1 MEVELYQ
8 VISISYVF
16 SAAVVQQNYFVKLF
30 HIIFIIDTLH
40 KEFDVGGDGIKNIA
54 DCPR

>member
-8 VISISYVF
+8 VISVSYVF
-16 SAAVVQQNYFVKLF
+16 TVALVRQNYFVKLF

>member
-16 SAAVVQQNYFVKLF
+16 TAPLVRQNYFVKLF

-40 KEFDVGGDGIKNIA
+40 KEFDAGGDGIKTID